1 MASRLLRLIDL
12 VKKDQDRLRGEMAR
26 VQADLS
32 ELGTML
38 SDSAQHENAMAD
50 QTGTSPVLLM
60 QFPVFHAVEEAK
72 RIRIRQAIQGAH
84 KIEERLRADLI
95 ACHQRIRSLEA
106 LIERER
112 QATLR
117 RLARRE
123 RTELEE
129 HALRTWREGNAT

>member
-12 VKKDQDRLRGEMAR
+12 VKKDQDRLRGEMAQ
-26 VQADLS
+26 VQADLA

-38 SDSAQHENAMAD
+38 SESMHNEIVMAD

-84 KIEERLRADLI
+84 KVEERLRADLI